1 MNIPL
6 ISAIRNYLQGDGLV
20 ILPEMELLLFGLAI
34 LIIGSSIDKSTEE
47 TWFWKLLFKDFYA
60 KAGFA
65 GTLFSAFTLWRLR
78 GAVAASPQG
87 QFSGFHE
94 SVVVDPFFLFFAI
107 LFLAATALVILLS
120 VKYLEIEKEQEGEY
134 FALLLFA
141 CVGMMFMASG
151 VDLIVMFLG
160 LETMALSFYVLTGF
174 LRREKRSNEAAL
186 KYVLLGAFSSGILAY
201 GFSLLYGL
209 TGTTNVGNIQAA
221 FDLRSP
227 LARIIEMSRQPGT
240 MGNQAHQVLQMRY
253 PAALHLE
260 PTLLNHATLL
270 AAAAFVLV
278 AVGLFFK
285 IAAVPF
291 HQWAPDVY
299 EGAPTPVTTYVSVA
313 SKTAS
318 FALLLRL
325 FTTVFEPSHQT
336 WIYLIAGIAVASLT
350 WGNLA
355 ALTQTNVKRLLAYS
369 SISHVGYIL
378 LGLLSW
384 DESTGTL
391 TKAASTG
398 IAYYLLSYVFM
409 TAGAFAVIIVLR
421 QKGLIGEEL
430 EDLNGL
436 YHRSPAAAVLL
447 LIFMLSLAGIP
458 PTAGFMGKYFIFLSL
473 IETHHPVLAVFAVL
487 YIVPALY
494 YYLRIVVH
502 AWLKQPGEAPRPVM
516 TSAQAVALG
525 IAVFVTL
532 AAGLYPE
539 PFTRLAQYAFGQ

>member
-1 MNIPL
+1 MNIPF
-6 ISAIRNYLQGDGLV
+6 IHAIQSYLQGEGLV
-20 ILPEMELLLFGLAI
+20 ILPEIELLLFGLGI
-34 LIIGSSIDKSTEE
+34 LIIDFWIEQKDKY
-47 TWFWKLLFKDFYA
+47 LN
-60 KAGFA
+60 AGLALA
-65 GTLFSAFTLWRLR
+65 GTFFSALTLWKLR
-78 GAVAASPQG
+78 GAIATRGDLV
-87 QFSGFHE
+87 GFRE
-94 SVVVDPFFLFFAI
+94 SVLVDPFFLFFST

-120 VKYLEIEKEQEGEY
+120 VKYLEIEREQEGEY
-134 FALLLFA
+134 YALLLFA
-141 CVGMMFMASG
+141 CIGMMFMASG
-151 VDLIVMFLG
+151 IDLIVLFLG

-201 GFSLLYGL
+201 GFSILYGL
-209 TGTTNVGNIQAA
+209 SGATNIGNITSALADRDRLVHALVLSHLPGAQGEQMRE
-221 FDLRSP
+221 L
-227 LARIIEMSRQPGT
+227 LARQLPT
-240 MGNQAHQVLQMRY
+240 ALHFDPFVLQ
-253 PAALHLE
+253 
-260 PTLLNHATLL
+260 LLPIL
-270 AAAAFVLV
+270 AFVLV

-285 IAAVPF
+285 VAAVPF

-299 EGAPTPVTTYVSVA
+299 EGAPTPIAAYVSVA

-325 FTTVFEPSHQT
+325 FISVFSPSQKASQEQ
-336 WIYLIAGIAVASLT
+336 WMYLIAGVAVASLT

-378 LGLLSW
+378 LGLVAW
-384 DESTGTL
+384 NRT
-391 TKAASTG
+391 AFTG
-398 IAYYLLSYVFM
+398 IAFYLLSYVFM

-430 EDLNGL
+430 DDLNGL
-436 YHRSPAAAVLL
+436 YQRSPAAALLL

-473 IETHHPVLAVFAVL
+473 IESHHPVLAVFAVL

-494 YYLRIVVH
+494 YYFRIVVH
-502 AWLKQPGEAPRPVM
+502 AWLKQPGEAPRPSM
-516 TSAQAVALG
+516 TSAQAVALAV
-525 IAVFVTL
+525 AVFVTL

>member
-1 MNIPL
+1 MNIPF
-6 ISAIRNYLQGDGLV
+6 INAIRSYLQGDGAA
-20 ILPEMELLLFGLAI
+20 ILPEMQLVLFGLGI
-34 LIIGSSIDKSTEE
+34 LLID
-47 TWFWKLLFKDFYA
+47 FWIERKEKYWN
-60 KAGFA
+60 AGLALA
-65 GTLFSAFTLWRLR
+65 GTIFSAFTIWKLR
-78 GAVAASPQG
+78 GAVAARG
-87 QFSGFHE
+87 DFAGFHDA
-94 SVVVDPFFLFFAI
+94 VLVDPFFLFFAT

-120 VKYLEIEKEQEGEY
+120 VKYLEIEREQEGEY
-134 FALLLFA
+134 YALLLFA
-141 CVGMMFMASG
+141 CVGMMLMASG
-151 VDLIVMFLG
+151 IDLIVMFLG

-174 LRREKRSNEAAL
+174 LRRDKRSNEAAL

-201 GFSLLYGL
+201 GFSILYGL
-209 TGTTNVGNIQAA
+209 SGATNIGAITGALAQRDKLVHAVALSHLPGVQGEQMRLLLQRN
-221 FDLRSP
+221 LP
-227 LARIIEMSRQPGT
+227 LALNFDPF
-240 MGNQAHQVLQMRY
+240 VLQ
-253 PAALHLE
+253 
-260 PTLLNHATLL
+260 LLPIL
-270 AAAAFVLV
+270 AFVLV
-278 AVGLFFK
+278 AVG
-285 IAAVPF
+285 PF

-299 EGAPTPVTTYVSVA
+299 EGAPTPIAAYVSVA

-325 FTTVFEPSHQT
+325 FLSVFSPSQKVSQEQ
-336 WIYLIAGIAVASLT
+336 WMYLIAGVAVASLT

-378 LGLLSW
+378 LGLVAGN
-384 DESTGTL
+384 GTAL
-391 TKAASTG
+391 TG
-398 IAYYLLSYVFM
+398 ISFYLFAYVFM

-436 YHRSPAAAVLL
+436 YQRSPAAALLL

-494 YYLRIVVH
+494 YYFRIVVH
-502 AWLKQPGEAPRPVM
+502 AWLKQPGEAPHPVM
-516 TSAQAVALG
+516 TNAQAVALG
-525 IAVFVTL
+525 VTVFVTL

-539 PFTRLAQYAFGQ
+539 PFTRLAHYAFGL

>member
-1 MNIPL
+1 MNIPIINSL
-6 ISAIRNYLQGDGLV
+6 LSYLQGDGAV
-20 ILPEMELLLFGLAI
+20 ILPEIELLLFGLGI
-34 LIIGSSIDKSTEE
+34 LLIDFWITEKE
-47 TWFWKLLFKDFYA
+47 KYLN
-60 KAGFA
+60 AGLALA
-65 GTLFSAFTLWRLR
+65 GTLFSGFTLWRLR
-78 GAVAASPQG
+78 ATVAARG
-87 QFSGFHE
+87 EFAGFHE
-94 SVVVDPFFLFFAI
+94 SVLVDPFFLFFAV

-120 VKYLEIEKEQEGEY
+120 VKYLEIEREQEGEY
-134 FALLLFA
+134 YALLLFA
-141 CVGMMFMASG
+141 CIGMMFMASG
-151 VDLIVMFLG
+151 IDLIVMFLG

-201 GFSLLYGL
+201 GFSILYGL
-209 TGTTNVGNIQAA
+209 SDATNIVKITETLGFRENLTHAVALSHLAGPQGEPARQILTRQLPIALN
-221 FDLRSP
+221 FDP
-227 LARIIEMSRQPGT
+227 LT
-240 MGNQAHQVLQMRY
+240 LQ
-253 PAALHLE
+253 
-260 PTLLNHATLL
+260 LLPIL
-270 AAAAFVLV
+270 AFVLV

-285 IAAVPF
+285 VAAVPF

-299 EGAPTPVTTYVSVA
+299 EGAPTPITTYVSVA

-325 FTTVFEPSHQT
+325 FTTVFAPSHRM
-336 WIYLIAGIAVASLT
+336 WIYLIAGVAVASLT

-378 LGLLSW
+378 LGLLSGNN
-384 DESTGTL
+384 T
-391 TKAASTG
+391 AFTG
-398 IAYYLLSYVFM
+398 IAFYLFAYVFM

-421 QKGLIGEEL
+421 QKGLIGDEL

-436 YHRSPAAAVLL
+436 YQRSPAAAILL

-473 IETHHPVLAVFAVL
+473 IESHHPVLAVFAVL

-494 YYLRIVVH
+494 YYFRIVVH
-502 AWLKQPGEAPRPVM
+502 AWLKQPGEAPAPIM

>member
-1 MNIPL
+1 MNISIINSIVSYL
-6 ISAIRNYLQGDGLV
+6 RGDSAV
-20 ILPEMELLLFGLAI
+20 ILPEIELGRFGLGI
-34 LIIGSSIDKSTEE
+34 LVID
-47 TWFWKLLFKDFYA
+47 FWIEQKEKYLNAALA
-60 KAGFA
+60 LA
-65 GTLFSAFTLWRLR
+65 GTVFSAFTLWRLR
-78 GAVAASPQG
+78 AAVAVRGEFA
-87 QFSGFHE
+87 GFHD
-94 SVVVDPFFLFFAI
+94 SVVVDPFFLFFSI

-120 VKYLEIEKEQEGEY
+120 VKFLEIEKEQEGEY
-134 FALLLFA
+134 YALLLFA
-141 CVGMMFMASG
+141 CVGMMLMASG
-151 VDLIVMFLG
+151 IDLIVLFLG

-174 LRREKRSNEAAL
+174 LRREKRSNEASL

-201 GFSLLYGL
+201 GFSILYGL
-209 TGTTNVGNIQAA
+209 TGSTSISRIAFALNPGSRLASMVAQSQEPGASGAMMREYLAQA
-221 FDLRSP
+221 
-227 LARIIEMSRQPGT
+227 
-240 MGNQAHQVLQMRY
+240 Y
-253 PAALHLE
+253 PAALHLD
-260 PTLLNHATLL
+260 PYLLTHQLPVL

-278 AVGLFFK
+278 AVGMFFK
-285 IAAVPF
+285 VAAVPF

-299 EGAPTPVTTYVSVA
+299 EGAPTPVTIFVSVA

-325 FTTVFEPSHQT
+325 FLWVFGTAQVN
-336 WIYLIAGIAVASLT
+336 WMYLVAGIAVASLT

-369 SISHVGYIL
+369 SISHVGYVL
-378 LGLLSW
+378 LALVAWDKETKTLS
-384 DESTGTL
+384 ETA
-391 TKAASTG
+391 KTG
-398 IAYYLLSYVFM
+398 IAYYLLAYIFM
-409 TAGAFAVIIVLR
+409 TAGAFAVLIVMR

-494 YYLRIVVH
+494 YYFRIVVH
-502 AWLKQPGEAPRPVM
+502 AWLKQPGAAPRPSM

-525 IAVFVTL
+525 VAVFVTL

>member
-1 MNIPL
+1 MNIPIL
-6 ISAIRNYLQGDGLV
+6 NSIFSYLQGDGAV
-20 ILPEMELLLFGLAI
+20 VLPEMQLTLFGLGI
-34 LIIGSSIDKSTEE
+34 LLIGFSVDESMENN
-47 TWFWKLLFKDFYA
+47 WFWRLFFKDFSA
-60 KAGFA
+60 KAAFA
-65 GTLFSAFTLWRLR
+65 GVLFSGLSLWKLR
-78 GAVAASPQG
+78 GRVAGSG
-87 QFSGFHE
+87 TLSGFHE
-94 SVVVDPFFLFFAI
+94 SVVVDGFLIFFAV
-107 LFLAATALVILLS
+107 LFLVSTALVILLS
-120 VKYLEIEKEQEGEY
+120 VKYLEIEREQEGEY
-134 FALLLFA
+134 YALLLFA
-141 CVGMMFMASG
+141 CVGMMLMASG

-209 TGTTNVGNIQAA
+209 SASTNISAIRGALEGREDLVRRIVISQQAGPA
-221 FDLRSP
+221 G
-227 LARIIEMSRQPGT
+227 E
-240 MGNQAHQVLQMRY
+240 QMRQFFATRA
-253 PAALHLE
+253 PMALHFD
-260 PTLLNHATLL
+260 PFTLQILPLL
-270 AAAAFVLV
+270 AFVLI

-285 IAAVPF
+285 VAAVPF

-299 EGAPTPVTTYVSVA
+299 EGAPTPITAYVSVA

-325 FTTVFEPSHQT
+325 FLVVFSISQAT
-336 WIYLIAGIAVASLT
+336 WIYLIAGVAVASLT

-378 LGLLSW
+378 LGLVAGN
-384 DESTGTL
+384 ETGL
-391 TKAASTG
+391 VG
-398 IAYYLLSYVFM
+398 IAYYLFAYVFM

-436 YHRSPAAAVLL
+436 YQRSPAAAVLL

-473 IETHHPVLAVFAVL
+473 IESKHPVLAVFAVL

-494 YYLRIVVH
+494 YYFRIIVH
-502 AWLKQPGEAPRPVM
+502 AWLKQPGEAPLPVM
-516 TSAQAVALG
+516 TNAQAVALG
-525 IAVFVTL
+525 VTVFVTL

-539 PFTRLAQYAFGQ
+539 PFTKLAHYAFGL

>member
-1 MNIPL
+1 MNTPFINSIL
-6 ISAIRNYLQGDGLV
+6 SYLRGDGAV
-20 ILPEMELLLFGLAI
+20 ILPQMELTLFGLAI
-34 LIIGSSIDKSTEE
+34 LIMGSSIDESAEE
-47 TWFWKLLFKDFYA
+47 NWFTRLLFKDFFA
-60 KAGFA
+60 KAAFA
-65 GTLFSAFTLWRLR
+65 GTVFSAFTLWKLR
-78 GAVAASPQG
+78 ATVAARG
-87 QFSGFHE
+87 EFAGFHE
-94 SVVVDPFFLFFAI
+94 SVVVDPFFLFFAT

-134 FALLLFA
+134 YALLLFA

-201 GFSLLYGL
+201 GFSILYGL
-209 TGTTNVGNIQAA
+209 SGATSLGGITSALAWRENLVHVVALSRLPSAQGQQMH
-221 FDLRSP
+221 DL
-227 LARIIEMSRQPGT
+227 LARQLPIALNFDPLTLQLLP
-240 MGNQAHQVLQMRY
+240 VL
-253 PAALHLE
+253 
-260 PTLLNHATLL
+260 
-270 AAAAFVLV
+270 AFVLV

-285 IAAVPF
+285 VAAAPF

-299 EGAPTPVTTYVSVA
+299 EGAPTPIAAYVSVA

-325 FTTVFEPSHQT
+325 FLSVFSPSQKVSQEQ
-336 WIYLIAGIAVASLT
+336 WMYLVAGVAVASLT

-369 SISHVGYIL
+369 SISHVGFIL
-378 LGLLSW
+378 LGLVAGNRTAL
-384 DESTGTL
+384 
-391 TKAASTG
+391 TG

-421 QKGLIGEEL
+421 QKGIIGEEL
-430 EDLNGL
+430 DDLNGL
-436 YHRSPAAAVLL
+436 YQRSPAAALLL

-458 PTAGFMGKYFIFLSL
+458 PTAGFMGKYLIFLSL

-494 YYLRIVVH
+494 YYFRIVVH
-502 AWLKQPGEAPRPVM
+502 AWLKQPGEAPRPSM

-525 IAVFVTL
+525 VAVFVTL

-539 PFTRLAQYAFGQ
+539 PFTRFAQYAFGQ

>member
-1 MNIPL
+1 MHIPFINSL
-6 ISAIRNYLQGDGLV
+6 LEYLRGDGRI
-20 ILPEMELLLFGLAI
+20 ILPEIELTLFGLGI
-34 LIIGSSIDKSTEE
+34 LLID
-47 TWFWKLLFKDFYA
+47 F
-60 KAGFA
+60 
-65 GTLFSAFTLWRLR
+65 TLGVKERYFSAGIAFLGTIFSAYTVWRLR
-78 GAVAASPQG
+78 IPVSQYGALP
-87 QFSGFHE
+87 GFQE
-94 SVVVDPFFLFFAI
+94 SVIIDPFFLFFAA

-120 VKYLEIEKEQEGEY
+120 VKYLEIEQEQEGEY
-134 FALLLFA
+134 YALLLFA

-151 VDLIVMFLG
+151 YDLIVMFLG

-174 LRREKRSNEAAL
+174 LRREKRSNEASL

-209 TGTTNVGNIQAA
+209 TGTTSISKIAFAMNPGSRLASIVAQAQDPGIGA
-221 FDLRSP
+221 PAREF
-227 LARIIEMSRQPGT
+227 LAQ
-240 MGNQAHQVLQMRY
+240 NY
-253 PAALHLE
+253 PAALRMD
-260 PTLLNHATLL
+260 PSLLTHQLPVF

-278 AVGLFFK
+278 AVGMFFK
-285 IAAVPF
+285 VAAAPF

-299 EGAPTPVTTYVSVA
+299 EGAPTPVTIFVSVA

-325 FTTVFEPSHQT
+325 FTVVFGATQVT
-336 WIYLIAGIAVASLT
+336 WMYLVAGIAVASLT

-378 LGLLSW
+378 LALVAW
-384 DESTGTL
+384 DEK
-391 TKAASTG
+391 TKSLSDTARTG
-398 IAYYLLSYVFM
+398 IAYYLFAYIFM
-409 TAGAFAVIIVLR
+409 TAGAFAILIVLR

-436 YHRSPAAAVLL
+436 YQRSPAAAVLL

-494 YYLRIVVH
+494 YYFRIVVH
-502 AWLKQPGEAPRPVM
+502 AWLKAPGEAPRPIM
-516 TSAQAVALG
+516 SNAQAVALAV
-525 IAVFVTL
+525 AVFVTL

-539 PFTRLAQYAFGQ
+539 PFTRLAQYAFPK